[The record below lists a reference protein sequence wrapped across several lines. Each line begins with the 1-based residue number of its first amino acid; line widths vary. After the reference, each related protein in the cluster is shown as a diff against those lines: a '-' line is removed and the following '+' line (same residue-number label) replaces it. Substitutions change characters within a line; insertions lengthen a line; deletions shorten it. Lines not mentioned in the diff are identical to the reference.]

1 MGDFN
6 YPAIDWEIWNTKG
19 DNVNSIENRFLESIQ
34 ENFLFQHTTKPTR
47 WRGTDTPHTLDLILT
62 NEEEMINNLEYM
74 SPLGKSDH
82 CVLSFDYNCYINIK
96 NKPRIAK
103 LYDHGNYHDF
113 KLELDKINWQEEI
126 KDDFSV
132 DTNWKYFLTTLNEL
146 EQRFVPTK
154 KMTQIGKKKNAFPVD
169 KKTRELIKR
178 KNILSKKIVT
188 NQDPEIRAEYNRV
201 RNKTKSSV
209 NKLKKKF
216 EKGLSENAKANPKA
230 IWSYVKSKSKTREG
244 IGDLHTDPDD
254 TKSPK
259 TDDDKEKAEI
269 LSEYFASV
277 FTQEP
282 DDEIP
287 VPNPINIENELT
299 ELIINKDMIMKHLK
313 KLKIDKSPGP
323 DKLHPRLLRETM
335 ESIAEPLSLI
345 FNQSLN
351 EKTVPKEWKNALVSA
366 IFKKGNKSQAKNYRP
381 VSLTSV
387 VCKILEKI
395 IREHIIKHMKLNRLF
410 SNKQYG
416 FISGRSTS
424 LQLLEVIDKWTEAI
438 DDGYEMSGKKWKKI
452 ESQVEEW
459 VAEDDPNLLVLYLPK
474 KGTRNPKPQ
483 VIVKGSSR
491 TVGIVNQELVT
502 AFVDSAYS
510 TVPKVPTLM
519 ESLPSLDNRI
529 LNGNNTIKRHAISN
543 LTQKYNDSTILY
555 SHKNPEVISEKLGKE
570 LESCSKWL
578 IDNKLSLHL
587 GKTETIL
594 FGSKRKLSKI
604 RNFDVTLLVSSN
616 DLEPSSLNND
626 ITFPKP
632 DNINTLQHGKFLSA
646 LDCWKAAQEKSHVFE
661 DAPPGNKSNTWF
673 LVTNAD
679 NMSRKTNNRHSKYY
693 DECGIWESSKEK
705 IFHQDYLLSEN
716 FQYCTKDSK
725 KRKHD
730 SVITSSD
737 GLFLVVNK
745 AKSIARKAMQRKR
758 LRAERAEKRHL

>member
-1 MGDFN
+1 MQDKYFQTSVSSISWATGTGD
-6 YPAIDWEIWNTKG
+6 G
-19 DNVNSIENRFLESIQ
+19 DPE
-34 ENFLFQHTTKPTR
+34 
-47 WRGTDTPHTLDLILT
+47 
-62 NEEEMINNLEYM
+62 
-74 SPLGKSDH
+74 
-82 CVLSFDYNCYINIK
+82 
-96 NKPRIAK
+96 
-103 LYDHGNYHDF
+103 F
-113 KLELDKINWQEEI
+113 KLKQSLKE
-126 KDDFSV
+126 V
-132 DTNWKYFLTTLNEL
+132 DTYVSNLY
-146 EQRFVPTK
+146 
-154 KMTQIGKKKNAFPVD
+154 
-169 KKTRELIKR
+169 IKV
-178 KNILSKKIVT
+178 VT

-299 ELIINKDMIMKHLK
+299 DLIINKDMIMKHLK

-438 DDGYEMSGKKWKKI
+438 DDGYE
-452 ESQVEEW
+452 
-459 VAEDDPNLLVLYLPK
+459 
-474 KGTRNPKPQ
+474 
-483 VIVKGSSR
+483 
-491 TVGIVNQELVT
+491 
-502 AFVDSAYS
+502 
-510 TVPKVPTLM
+510 
-519 ESLPSLDNRI
+519 
-529 LNGNNTIKRHAISN
+529 
-543 LTQKYNDSTILY
+543 
-555 SHKNPEVISEKLGKE
+555 
-570 LESCSKWL
+570 
-578 IDNKLSLHL
+578 LHL
-587 GKTETIL
+587 IIKDLPIPQTPYRQSDNE
-594 FGSKRKLSKI
+594 SKI
-604 RNFDVTLLVSSN
+604 D
-616 DLEPSSLNND
+616 
-626 ITFPKP
+626 
-632 DNINTLQHGKFLSA
+632 
-646 LDCWKAAQEKSHVFE
+646 
-661 DAPPGNKSNTWF
+661 
-673 LVTNAD
+673 
-679 NMSRKTNNRHSKYY
+679 
-693 DECGIWESSKEK
+693 
-705 IFHQDYLLSEN
+705 
-716 FQYCTKDSK
+716 
-725 KRKHD
+725 
-730 SVITSSD
+730 
-737 GLFLVVNK
+737 
-745 AKSIARKAMQRKR
+745 
-758 LRAERAEKRHL
+758 